1 MGGRAR
7 GAPRRAA
14 RAAGALPAGDRLE
27 RAAAADPP
35 GARARGARRPRAPL
49 ERRRR
54 PPGRLA
60 RDLSRRGHVPGVR
73 RQVQAPVA
81 PGRPP
86 ARLRGRRLVGSVRVA
101 RVRPRLRAR
110 PAWRRTSTNRV
121 SRTSRTRRSSMSLLR
136 FPEPYDF
143 ELSTGRFRAFGTD
156 LANRLVD
163 GTLYRAVG
171 GREVRITARPGGV
184 DVEPLDDETRPVV
197 LQLLGAPF
205 DLPPFYA
212 WAGAGPAARADR
224 RSAARLSSA
233 APARSVRGADHL
245 DHRPADLPVRR
256 RRDPQPPGRAPRRA
270 RRRGVGVPDPR
281 PDRRGGR
288 GRRSSTSASRAARP
302 STRSGSRAATSI
314 SSACAAL
321 DDDVVRARITAL
333 RGLGPW
339 TAEWFL
345 ARHLARPHAWPAG
358 DLALRKAAESLYGV
372 AVTDLGARL
381 HPFQNLSAHY
391 LLTGWLTRP

>member
-1 MGGRAR
+1 M
-7 GAPRRAA
+7 
-14 RAAGALPAGDRLE
+14 L
-27 RAAAADPP
+27 
-35 GARARGARRPRAPL
+35 
-49 ERRRR
+49 
-54 PPGRLA
+54 LA
-60 RDLSRRGHVPGVR
+60 
-73 RQVQAPVA
+73 
-81 PGRPP
+81 
-86 ARLRGRRLVGSVRVA
+86 
-101 RVRPRLRAR
+101 
-110 PAWRRTSTNRV
+110 
-121 SRTSRTRRSSMSLLR
+121 

-171 GREVRITARPGGV
+171 GREVRIVARPGGV

-212 WAGAGPAARADR
+212 WAARDPLLAPIAERLRGFRPPLQPDPFEALVTSITAQQVSLFAAVAIRNRLVERLGTPVGEAWAFPSRERVAEAGEQVLVEVGFTR
-224 RSAARLSSA
+224 RKAEYAVGL
-233 APARSVRGADHL
+233 ARSEL
-245 DHRPADLPVRR
+245 DLAGL
-256 RRDPQPPGRAPRRA
+256 
-270 RRRGVGVPDPR
+270 
-281 PDRRGGR
+281 
-288 GRRSSTSASRAARP
+288 AS
-302 STRSGSRAATSI
+302 
-314 SSACAAL
+314 L
-321 DDDVVRARITAL
+321 DDDEVRVQITAF

-345 ARHLARPHAWPAG
+345 ARHLARPHAWPDG

-372 AVTDLGARL
+372 PVSELGMRL